1 MISLS
6 SIFSFLGE
14 SEPTIKSATTVYGII
29 KNYQR
34 DKKIES
40 VEKDVSKIKSILGL
54 KEINLTEDELK
65 VVSLFINKSMKSTD
79 SIDSIYLSH
88 AYLKKLQLVDDIDDI
103 LLNLESYKF
112 INVKLITSDSS
123 LYNLKYEI
131 FISSNLIK
139 SIFSNSITYS
149 ELFRLVVNHIYENH
163 RKEDIIYTKQLI
175 EELTLSDFLL
185 NPILYHL
192 NSIDVIEIK
201 QTYPST
207 NLIANYSLLIK
218 SNLYKLYRE
227 LNEDKE

>member
-88 AYLKKLQLVDDIDDI
+88 AYLEK
-103 LLNLESYKF
+103 NC
-112 INVKLITSDSS
+112 N
-123 LYNLKYEI
+123 
-131 FISSNLIK
+131 
-139 SIFSNSITYS
+139 
-149 ELFRLVVNHIYENH
+149 
-163 RKEDIIYTKQLI
+163 
-175 EELTLSDFLL
+175 
-185 NPILYHL
+185 
-192 NSIDVIEIK
+192 
-201 QTYPST
+201 
-207 NLIANYSLLIK
+207 
-218 SNLYKLYRE
+218 
-227 LNEDKE
+227 